1 LRAIALRDVH
11 ASHRWRHV
19 AARLG
24 AFEQGAEV
32 FIKIPRVLVG
42 CLPVYA
48 SGSVLARAPIRLAQ
62 PVDVDVMGER
72 RQCRLRHLARQFRYP
87 LKFR

>member
-1 LRAIALRDVH
+1 MH

-24 AFEQGAEV
+24 AFEQRAEV
-32 FIKIPRVLVG
+32 FIEIPRVLVG
-42 CLPVYA
+42 CLPVDA
-48 SGSVLARAPIRLAQ
+48 RGSVLARASIRLTQ

-72 RQCRLRHLARQFRYP
+72 CQCRLRHLVRQFCYA